1 MGALARGRIEE
12 WLIGSTAERVLVG
25 SAADVLTVKP
35 AFGR

>member
-25 SAADVLTVKP
+25 SVADVLTVKP
-35 AFGR
+35 AFG